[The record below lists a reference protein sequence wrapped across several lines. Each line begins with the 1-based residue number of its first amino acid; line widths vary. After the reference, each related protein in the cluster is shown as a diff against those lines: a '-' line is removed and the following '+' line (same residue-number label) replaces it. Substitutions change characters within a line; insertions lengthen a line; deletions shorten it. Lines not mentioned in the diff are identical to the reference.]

1 MRCYNAGK
9 HFVTASYVTSEMQG
23 LHEAAK
29 ERGVVLLNEV
39 GLDPGIDH
47 MVSARGG
54 RGREGGRNGEGEG
67 GRGREREGE
76 GGGGGGLMR
85 ERKSVNSFFKT

>member
-1 MRCYNAGK
+1 
-9 HFVTASYVTSEMQG
+9 VTASYVTSEMRG

-47 MVSARGG
+47 MVSERGG
-54 RGREGGRNGEGEG
+54 WKRASEGEREGGRE
-67 GRGREREGE
+67 RGRKGEERWMMKGKARRR
-76 GGGGGGLMR
+76 MQ
-85 ERKSVNSFFKT
+85 